1 MIKKLLILIIVSFT
15 FAIPSVAMDDDI
27 QKSEI
32 ENEQHNV
39 TITVYESTINVKNAA
54 QMVLEIYNIAGIKVN
69 TQRIDSQDK
78 TIELSNLSKGCYI
91 LKIGKIVRKVYLR

>member
-54 QMVLEIYNIAGIKVN
+54 QMVLEVYNIAGIKVN